1 MFVCLQFYFHHS
13 YEHENDYHDL
23 SCHFADYFASQDL
36 DQIYVNISSKPLLY
50 NDMRVTTGLIRILLI
65 GRSIID
71 CAALC

>member
-36 DQIYVNISSKPLLY
+36 DQIYVNISSKPLY
-50 NDMRVTTGLIRILLI
+50 TMICALLL
-65 GRSIID
+65 GWF
-71 CAALC
+71 AFY

>member
-23 SCHFADYFASQDL
+23 SCHFADYFGSQDL

-50 NDMRVTTGLIRILLI
+50 ND
-65 GRSIID
+65 
-71 CAALC
+71 

>member
-1 MFVCLQFYFHHS
+1 MFICLQFYFHHS
-13 YEHENDYHDL
+13 YEHENHYQDL
-23 SCHFADYFASQDL
+23 SYHYFGSQDL